1 MEKDIVI
8 VGEPTG
14 NPATCKFTVDRPVY
28 PGGSAFFGNRAA
40 AQHSPLARRVFDVPQ
55 IESLLIAENQ
65 VTVVLDVGMLREDPL
80 NFHPMRNDRTTA
92 VSAAGLLKFIHATGH
107 EPLIAE
113 LPEIV
118 KTP

>member
-1 MEKDIVI
+1 M
-8 VGEPTG
+8 P
-14 NPATCKFTVDRPVY
+14 
-28 PGGSAFFGNRAA
+28 SAKKASSA
-40 AQHSPLARRVFDVPQ
+40 
-55 IESLLIAENQ
+55 ELLIATLGIEPGSVTPFALINDAENQ
-65 VTVVLDVGMLREDPL
+65 VTVVLDVEMLRVDPL